1 MARDTERFKAALRIG
16 QVRVAEGISD
26 MEVVS
31 GMLRRFGVAVNEF
44 TGGLVGVAC
53 VTRDGHRA
61 IEAEFVPGIP
71 LSIVIVAHEA
81 PERPMPIVGGLLVAE
96 GGFPVEMIVG
106 ERTIVAHGE
115 DGFEAGLSALAAS
128 GHFASAV
135 AEILSADPSSLRQL
149 QLQS

>member
-16 QVRVAEGISD
+16 QERLAEGVTD
-26 MEVVS
+26 VEVVS
-31 GMLRRFGVAVNEF
+31 GVLRRFGVALNEF

-71 LSIVIVAHEA
+71 LSIVIVAHDS

-96 GGFPVEMIVG
+96 GGFPVEVAVG
-106 ERTIVAHGE
+106 ERRIVAHGE

-128 GHFASAV
+128 GIFASAV
-135 AEILSADPSSLRQL
+135 AEILSANPASLRQL
-149 QLQS
+149 KS